1 MEIKFL
7 KPDVTFITS
16 MQEVVKEEVENG
28 NILLRT
34 DDEMANTIRSY
45 IVVEVDGEMAGFTA
59 LYIHSQRLAEV
70 ARDMGAVAGRMQREF
85 LQPLVN
91 RIVFLYTEMG
101 LLDLPRIDGRQIR
114 VVPASPLLRAQDFQ
128 DISDFSRFNE
138 TIMGSFGQQMSM
150 LLMNRERT
158 VKWLA
163 SKFGI
168 DEDLLNTPEEYK

>member
-1 MEIKFL
+1 
-7 KPDVTFITS
+7 
-16 MQEVVKEEVENG
+16 
-28 NILLRT
+28 
-34 DDEMANTIRSY
+34 
-45 IVVEVDGEMAGFTA
+45 
-59 LYIHSQRLAEV
+59 
-70 ARDMGAVAGRMQREF
+70 MGAVAGRMQREF

-128 DISDFSRFNE
+128 DISDFTRFNE

-168 DEDLLNTPEEYK
+168 DEDLLNTPEELQAEVEQAQNMMQQAQGAEGGQPPGQGGPPQQ

>member
-70 ARDMGAVAGRMQREF
+70 RS
-85 LQPLVN
+85 LVVSKKF
-91 RIVFLYTEMG
+91 RG
-101 LLDLPRIDGRQIR
+101 LDLGKKLVEECIKEGRKYKLAQILSLTYAKGFFEKSGFR
-114 VVPASPLLRAQDFQ
+114 MIQKEAIPEHKIWADCIRCKHFP
-128 DISDFSRFNE
+128 IC
-138 TIMGSFGQQMSM
+138 
-150 LLMNRERT
+150 
-158 VKWLA
+158 
-163 SKFGI
+163 
-168 DEDLLNTPEEYK
+168 DEIAMVFDL